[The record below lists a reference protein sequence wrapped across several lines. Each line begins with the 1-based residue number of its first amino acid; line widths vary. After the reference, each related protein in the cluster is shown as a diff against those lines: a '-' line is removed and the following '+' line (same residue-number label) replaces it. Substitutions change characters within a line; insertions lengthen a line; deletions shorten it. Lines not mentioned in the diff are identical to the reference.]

1 MKRSII
7 SLIVVV
13 LGIMV
18 IVINFV
24 DNPEKARILFM
35 EMDNWTFRAIW
46 AVFVVYSGYNFYR
59 SIKKK

>member
-1 MKRSII
+1 MMRRIV
-7 SLIVVV
+7 SLVVVV

-24 DNPEKARILFM
+24 NNPEKSRILFM

-46 AVFVVYSGYNFYR
+46 AFFVVYSGYNFYR
-59 SIKKK
+59 TIKKK